1 MNLLTV
7 SFIGLGALLVIF
19 VMVWLTRRNMNSHS
33 ARRQPASDNAAVQ
46 KFFAEVAADEK
57 LFGIV
62 KKDSAQTEARKA
74 EQLQAVEKLLA
85 SSEYLSLTEEQQ
97 EMRVKLLADES
108 VVHFVEETVAHSQE
122 NERLIV
128 ELHARREE
136 EARASENSHV
146 READLRRL
154 SEMEQRAKAG
164 GNKDPVLLN
173 DIRGLRQRL
182 NATKR
187 PDC

>member
-1 MNLLTV
+1 MNSLTIA
-7 SFIGLGALLVIF
+7 SIGLGALFVAIF
-19 VMVWLTRRNMNSHS
+19 FLWRARSKARSPS
-33 ARRQPASDNAAVQ
+33 ASDQAEWDNAAVQ

-62 KKDSAQTEARKA
+62 KKDNVETAARKA
-74 EQLQAVEKLLA
+74 EQLQAIEKLLA

-108 VVHFVEETVAHSQE
+108 VVHFVEETKTHSQE
-122 NERLIV
+122 NERIIF

-136 EARASENSHV
+136 EARASEHAQA

-173 DIRGLRQRL
+173 DIQGLRQRL

-187 PDC
+187 PDF

>member
-7 SFIGLGALLVIF
+7 ALIGLGALLV
-19 VMVWLTRRNMNSHS
+19 VGALVWLTRIK
-33 ARRQPASDNAAVQ
+33 ARSPRAARQPDWDNAAVQ

-74 EQLQAVEKLLA
+74 EQLQAIEKLLA

-136 EARASENSHV
+136 EARASVNSQA

-154 SEMEQRAKAG
+154 SEMEQRARAG

-173 DIRGLRQRL
+173 DIQGLRQRL
-182 NATKR
+182 SATKR
-187 PDC
+187 PAS